1 MASTVLT
8 DRFLSSISLVENG
21 GRLLIGCCH
30 IRIGEQKDQKYNIV
44 PELFQSDSWG
54 WTDTVH
60 I

>member
-8 DRFLSSISLVENG
+8 DRFLSPISLVENG

-30 IRIGEQKDQKYNIV
+30 IRIGEQKDQNITWF
-44 PELFQSDSWG
+44 PNCFRSDSWG
-54 WTDTVH
+54 RTDTVH